1 MNAAEGNDERRA
13 AVPEALAPPRGGG
26 EQRPRGHMS
35 GALAIA
41 AVTATLKDLLNEGL
55 LNHDLSSIG
64 SFSVTAQAPDRIT
77 TGNTETNLLNI
88 FLYQVTPNLGWRNAD
103 LPSRDARANRI
114 SNPPLALDLHY
125 LVTAYGTQD
134 TNAEVLLG
142 FAMQLLHETPVITR
156 EQLRVVLGPPPPVD
170 GNLVPGRFGPLS
182 AEDLAD
188 QVELVKITPVYLSSE
203 ELSKLWTAMQARY
216 RPSMAYMVS
225 VVLIQAEGGARAA
238 PPVLQRGPGDH
249 GGQAQAVPP
258 AVLQAVRN
266 PAAPLLPALRLGDD
280 VSLLGN
286 SLARAG
292 TLTAVFTNERL
303 DIENELPLVAGFSA
317 SELRAHLA
325 STTEQA
331 AVINLW
337 ATGVY
342 NVALRV
348 AEVGRPVWTTNSVP
362 VALAPR
368 IDAASAG
375 SAFTLT
381 VTCSPRLRPL
391 QEPGVRLL
399 LGNTEVIAASV
410 TTPADTTQPSSI
422 AFAVPAQPAGEY
434 LLRLRVDGIDS
445 LPVLSTG
452 SPPVFTF
459 DPAQKL
465 VVS

>member
-1 MNAAEGNDERRA
+1 
-13 AVPEALAPPRGGG
+13 
-26 EQRPRGHMS
+26 MS

-88 FLYQVTPNLGWRNAD
+88 FLYQVTPNMGWRNAD
-103 LPSRDARANRI
+103 LPSRDARGNRI

-188 QVELVKITPVYLSSE
+188 QVELIKITPSYLSSE

-216 RPSMAYMVS
+216 RPSMAYLVS
-225 VVLIQAEGGARAA
+225 VVLIQAEGGARVA
-238 PPVLQRGPGDH
+238 PPVLQRGEGDR
-249 GGQAQAVPP
+249 GPQAQAAPP
-258 AVLQAVRN
+258 TVLQAVRHHAN
-266 PAAPLLPALRLGDD
+266 PLLPALRLGD
-280 VSLLGN
+280 LLSFVGTG
-286 SLARAG
+286 LARAG
-292 TLTAVFTNERL
+292 TLTALFANERL
-303 DIENELPLVAGFSA
+303 DIGNVLALSAGASPNELRGQLPEASDAGAMA
-317 SELRAHLA
+317 SWGVGLYSV
-325 STTEQA
+325 ST
-331 AVINLW
+331 
-337 ATGVY
+337 
-342 NVALRV
+342 RV
-348 AEVGRPVWTTNSVP
+348 AESGKPVWSTNSVA

-368 IDAASAG
+368 ITASPLAAAAG
-375 SAFTLT
+375 APFTLT
-381 VTCSPRLRPL
+381 FTCAPRLRSR
-391 QEPGVRLL
+391 QEAGVRLL
-399 LGNTEVIAASV
+399 FGDTELVPSSI
-410 TTPADTTQPSSI
+410 TTPADEAQPSSI
-422 AFAVPAQPAGEY
+422 EFDVPASDAGSY

-445 LPVLSTG
+445 LPVTFTG
-452 SPPVFTF
+452 SPPVFAF
-459 DPAQKL
+459 DAAQTVQL
-465 VVS
+465 S